1 MVILYPMFSLDLFW
15 ASKFVLR
22 VFCHFLITKLFYRLF
37 PAGQVTYVVETFVP
51 SISSTNDWI
60 SLSVIRFMCP
70 FRTFLSQI
78 ANGFDPI
85 EYKIERNPLWNA
97 FLNIFEVGKAPFDR
111 FYPKFLSFFIKN
123 LWLGGGW
130 LKRVTRESLWRHVP

>member
-1 MVILYPMFSLDLFW
+1 
-15 ASKFVLR
+15 
-22 VFCHFLITKLFYRLF
+22 
-37 PAGQVTYVVETFVP
+37 
-51 SISSTNDWI
+51 
-60 SLSVIRFMCP
+60 MCP

-111 FYPKFLSFFIKN
+111 FYPKFLSFFIKKS
-123 LWLGGGW
+123 LTGR
-130 LKRVTRESLWRHVP
+130 RVTKEGN